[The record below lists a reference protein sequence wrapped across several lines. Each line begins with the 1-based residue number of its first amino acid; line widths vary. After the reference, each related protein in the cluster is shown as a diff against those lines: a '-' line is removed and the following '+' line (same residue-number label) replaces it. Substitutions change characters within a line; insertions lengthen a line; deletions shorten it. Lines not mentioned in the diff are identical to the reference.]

1 MSTES
6 KRNLIDRLILHQEWL
21 TSKGTSGE
29 RAIYFGEDFSNV
41 NLSNWWLEK
50 VSLKNCN
57 FKGANLEKVDFTEAE
72 LDHSNFEGAILK
84 HADFD
89 HAFLYSC
96 NFKSANLNHANFH
109 WADLSNSN
117 FEGSSTYF
125 TYFQDAK
132 LRGSSREKIQEIKS
146 VPEKT
151 APIPSPP
158 LQHKE
163 KPKTKYQPPVRP
175 QQPEVNLPAAPVPK
189 KTSSTFQKSG
199 PRLSNQV
206 KTPSGYSSPKKT
218 INNDAANN
226 LGKTITII
234 VFVLNGL
241 VLLSEWKGGVFH
253 FFELTTIWIVTSIA
267 YVFLIWLLFFSW
279 RK

>member
-1 MSTES
+1 MATER
-6 KRNLIDRLILHQEWL
+6 KTNLIDRLISHQEWL

-29 RAIYFGEDFSNV
+29 RAVYFGEDFSNI

-50 VSLKNCN
+50 ISMKSCN
-57 FKGANLEKVDFTEAE
+57 FEGANLEKVDFTEAE
-72 LDHSNFEGAILK
+72 LDHANFEGAILK
-84 HADFD
+84 HADFN

-96 NFKSANLNHANFH
+96 NFESANLNHANFH
-109 WADLSNSN
+109 WADLSNAN

-132 LRGSSREKIQEIKS
+132 LRGSSREKIKEKKS

-151 APIPSPP
+151 APVPKLP

-163 KPKTKYQPPVRP
+163 NLPHVRP
-175 QQPEVNLPAAPVPK
+175 QQPEVYLPAAPAPQ

-199 PRLSNQV
+199 PRLSSQV

-218 INNDAANN
+218 LNNDAAND
-226 LGKTITII
+226 LGKTIAII

-241 VLLSEWKGGVFH
+241 LLLSEWKGGVFQ
-253 FFELTTIWIVTSIA
+253 FLELTTIWIVTSIA